1 MTEPLHILVTSNAVY
16 LMRKATFKDSI
27 VLRQR
32 VLTTG
37 VISSRSEDFIEAID
51 VSTERLILK
60 KKIVLTITHT
70 FLSSFY
76 KNATYH
82 Q

>member
-37 VISSRSEDFIEAID
+37 VISSRSEDLIEAID